1 MSIVKEK
8 IMEINENSKKEI
20 LENLNTHIETEEK
33 VRDALV
39 SAGLVFTSIG
49 AGILVTTFQVPVL
62 GPIAG
67 TAISTAALA
76 FAAGS
81 FVAAIKSQVKF
92 KRLKNV
98 KKWLEENDYSK
109 IMKNYSKSKDKV
121 IVSTRNKVM
130 VSMYDAFVEEGK
142 LPARKKSNPQLQ
154 PEM

>member
-1 MSIVKEK
+1 
-8 IMEINENSKKEI
+8 MEINENSKKEL

-62 GPIAG
+62 EPIAG
-67 TAISTAALA
+67 TAISTASLA

-130 VSMYDAFVEEGK
+130 ASMYDAFVEEGK
-142 LPARKKSNPQLQ
+142 LPARQKSNPQLQ

>member
-1 MSIVKEK
+1 
-8 IMEINENSKKEI
+8 MEINENSKKEL

-67 TAISTAALA
+67 TAISTASLA

-130 VSMYDAFVEEGK
+130 ASMYDAFVEEGK

>member
-1 MSIVKEK
+1 
-8 IMEINENSKKEI
+8 MEINENSKKELI
-20 LENLNTHIETEEK
+20 ENLNTHIETEEK

-62 GPIAG
+62 GPAAG
-67 TAISTAALA
+67 TAISTASLA

-92 KRLKNV
+92 KRLKNI

-109 IMKNYSKSKDKV
+109 IMKNYSKSKDKI

-130 VSMYDAFVEEGK
+130 ASMYDAFVEEGK
-142 LPARKKSNPQLQ
+142 LPARQKSNPQLQ

>member
-1 MSIVKEK
+1 MTIVYEK

-67 TAISTAALA
+67 TAISTASFL
-76 FAAGS
+76 FAPRTSTKNDTRFLCFIKIS
-81 FVAAIKSQVKF
+81 FAIFSPFSV
-92 KRLKNV
+92 NV
-98 KKWLEENDYSK
+98 IGE
-109 IMKNYSKSKDKV
+109 
-121 IVSTRNKVM
+121 
-130 VSMYDAFVEEGK
+130 
-142 LPARKKSNPQLQ
+142 
-154 PEM
+154 

>member
-1 MSIVKEK
+1 
-8 IMEINENSKKEI
+8 MEINENSKKEI

-39 SAGLVFTSIG
+39 SAGLVFTSTG

-67 TAISTAALA
+67 TAISTASLA

-130 VSMYDAFVEEGK
+130 ASMYDAFVEEGK